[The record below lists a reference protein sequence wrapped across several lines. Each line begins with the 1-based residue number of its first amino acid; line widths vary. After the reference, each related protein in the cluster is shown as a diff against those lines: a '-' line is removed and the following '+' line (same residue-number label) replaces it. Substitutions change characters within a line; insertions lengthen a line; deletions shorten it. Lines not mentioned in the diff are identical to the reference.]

1 MTIILFSLFFYGWWD
16 WRFIGLILLSGTIDY
31 FAALGISKHS
41 ASKRRWLVL
50 SIVGNLGVLGFFK
63 YYGFFAESLNLMLSR
78 LGLEAAAPLI
88 SPVLPI
94 GLSFY
99 TFQSMSYTIDV
110 YRRRLEPTRSFTLF
124 FAYLTMFPQLV
135 AGPICRAGDLMGQIE
150 DLPATRRED
159 FEAGLWLIVIGYFK
173 KVVIADNVAPV
184 VNQAFAG
191 GLWDVGLVWWLI
203 MALFSVQIYCDFSG
217 YSDIAVGLGRWMGFR
232 LPENFR
238 NPYLAVSLRDF
249 WQRWHIS
256 LSTWFRD
263 YVYIPLGGSRGG
275 RRRGVLALFATM
287 LLSGLWHGAAW
298 HFVVWGLVHATLMSA
313 ERWLRARGV
322 LLSAPI
328 VLRIAAV
335 NVLVVVSW
343 TLFRAETVAM
353 AWDVFEQMFSLRLVL
368 SGLSVVTWSA
378 WMALIL
384 FSVMEIQAYR
394 AGGRPGDRGSI
405 LAHLRLA
412 GMILACIY
420 LRGPGSAFVYFQF

>member
-1 MTIILFSLFFYGWWD
+1 MAIILFSLFFYGWWD
-16 WRFIGLILLSGTIDY
+16 WRFIGLILLSGAIDY

-173 KVVIADNVAPV
+173 DVLPMARGYHRPVGNLMPRLPVVLVIA
-184 VNQAFAG
+184 
-191 GLWDVGLVWWLI
+191 
-203 MALFSVQIYCDFSG
+203 
-217 YSDIAVGLGRWMGFR
+217 RW
-232 LPENFR
+232 
-238 NPYLAVSLRDF
+238 A
-249 WQRWHIS
+249 H
-256 LSTWFRD
+256 
-263 YVYIPLGGSRGG
+263 
-275 RRRGVLALFATM
+275 
-287 LLSGLWHGAAW
+287 
-298 HFVVWGLVHATLMSA
+298 
-313 ERWLRARGV
+313 
-322 LLSAPI
+322 LSALGHERVPDGSNI
-328 VLRIAAV
+328 C
-335 NVLVVVSW
+335 
-343 TLFRAETVAM
+343 
-353 AWDVFEQMFSLRLVL
+353 SLYAR
-368 SGLSVVTWSA
+368 SSSR
-378 WMALIL
+378 
-384 FSVMEIQAYR
+384 Q
-394 AGGRPGDRGSI
+394 
-405 LAHLRLA
+405 
-412 GMILACIY
+412 
-420 LRGPGSAFVYFQF
+420 